1 MKWSYEQFCDL
12 PLKINLLVISIC
24 KGERKTMCLNLK
36 KLKLFCLFSTLVVFL
51 SMTFVPYLNANPIM
65 NVIEEKENFDNIKNN
80 YFSNGNLDKL
90 SFIKSTDFWD
100 TLKYIIIQII
110 NLADFLYKVIEPF
123 IIILFTVLYTLNPI
137 LALVFIMFALS
148 LRLLS
153 MIEIDSEAIF
163 SLIYNKKSHNI
174 TN

>member
-1 MKWSYEQFCDL
+1 
-12 PLKINLLVISIC
+12 
-24 KGERKTMCLNLK
+24 MCLNLK
-36 KLKLFCLFSTLVVFL
+36 KLKLFCLFSTLIVFL
-51 SMTFVPYLNANPIM
+51 SMTFVPYSNANPIM
-65 NVIEEKENFDNIKNN
+65 NVIEEKENLDNIKNK

-90 SFIKSTDFWD
+90 SLIKSTDFWD

>member
-1 MKWSYEQFCDL
+1 
-12 PLKINLLVISIC
+12 
-24 KGERKTMCLNLK
+24 MCLNLK
-36 KLKLFCLFSTLVVFL
+36 KLKLFCLFSTLIVFL
-51 SMTFVPYLNANPIM
+51 SMTFVPYSNANPIM
-65 NVIEEKENFDNIKNN
+65 NVIEEKENLDNIKNN
-80 YFSNGNLDKL
+80 YFSNGDLDKL

-100 TLKYIIIQII
+100 TIKYIIIQII

-137 LALVFIMFALS
+137 LALVFIIFALF

-163 SLIYNKKSHNI
+163 SLINSIKSHNV